1 MGSEVG
7 GMDGLKLFENPEFG
21 KVRTITEDGKVLF
34 CGSDVAKTLGYA
46 KPQNAIDRHCRGA
59 LKRGIGVQT
68 GVKADGSP
76 AIQHV
81 EMLFITEGDVIRLV
95 ARSPL
100 PEAAKV
106 ESWIFDEVIPS
117 VLHHG
122 AYMTPNTLDQMIAS
136 PEFGIRLLTEL
147 KEERDKRKEV
157 EAQKVALE
165 AKVEADR
172 PKVAFADAVEGSYST
187 ILVRDLAK
195 ILRQNGVEV
204 GEKRLFERLRNS
216 GYLIRQPGR
225 SYNLPTQRA
234 LEAGLFEVK
243 ETAITHTTGT
253 QTHLTPLVTGKGQRY
268 FVNLFLRD
276 KAVDERREA

>member
-1 MGSEVG
+1 
-7 GMDGLKLFENPEFG
+7 MDGLRLFENPEFG
-21 KVRTITEDGKVLF
+21 GIRAIELNGEPWFVLKDVCCAFGENNYRRVSARLDEDEKGVSQIATPGGAQSMTVISESGLYSALF
-34 CGSDVAKTLGYA
+34 LMQPEKARGVSDDYIAKRQA
-46 KPQNAIDRHCRGA
+46 Q
-59 LKRGIGVQT
+59 LKKFKRWVT
-68 GVKADGSP
+68 A
-76 AIQHV
+76 
-81 EMLFITEGDVIRLV
+81 
-95 ARSPL
+95 
-100 PEAAKV
+100 
-106 ESWIFDEVIPS
+106 EVIPS
-117 VLHHG
+117 IRKHG
-122 AYMTPNTLDQMIAS
+122 AYMTPATLDQMIAS

-147 KEERDKRKEV
+147 KEERDRRKEV

-243 ETAITHTTGT
+243 ETPITHTTGT

-276 KAVDERREA
+276 KAVEERREA

>member
-1 MGSEVG
+1 
-7 GMDGLKLFENPEFG
+7 MDGLKLFENPKFG

-46 KPQNAIDRHCRGA
+46 KPQNAIDRNCRCA
-59 LKRGIGVQT
+59 LKRGIPHPQ
-68 GVKADGSP
+68 SP
-76 AIQHV
+76 GKKI

-122 AYMTPNTLDQMIAS
+122 AYMTPDTLDQMIAS

-147 KEERDKRKEV
+147 KEERDRRKEV

-165 AKVEADR
+165 AQVEADR
-172 PKVAFADAVEGSYST
+172 PNVQFAKAVEGSYST

-195 ILRQNGVEV
+195 ILRQNGVEM
-204 GEKRLFERLRNS
+204 GEKRLFEWLRNK
-216 GYLIRQPGR
+216 GYLIRQAGR

-234 LEAGLFEVK
+234 LESGLFKVK

-253 QTHLTPLVTGKGQRY
+253 QTHLTPLVTGKGQKY
-268 FVNLFLRD
+268 FVNLFLANKMVED
-276 KAVDERREA
+276 KREA

>member
-1 MGSEVG
+1 
-7 GMDGLKLFENPEFG
+7 MDGLKLFENPKFG

-34 CGSDVAKTLGYA
+34 CGSDVAKTLGYKRPA
-46 KPQNAIDRHCRGA
+46 DAITAHC
-59 LKRGIGVQT
+59 K
-68 GVKADGSP
+68 GSVIRRLP
-76 AIQHV
+76 TNGGTQPIK
-81 EMLFITEGDVIRLV
+81 FIPEGDVIRLV

-106 ESWIFDEVIPS
+106 EIWIFDEVIPS

-122 AYMTPNTLDQMIAS
+122 AYMTPDTLDQMIAS

-147 KEERDKRKEV
+147 KEERDRRKEV

-165 AKVEADR
+165 AQVEADR
-172 PKVAFADAVEGSYST
+172 PNVQFAKAVEGSYST

-195 ILRQNGVEV
+195 ILRQNGVEM
-204 GEKRLFERLRNS
+204 GEKRLFEWLRNK
-216 GYLIRQPGR
+216 GYLIRQAGR

-234 LEAGLFEVK
+234 LESGLFKVK

-253 QTHLTPLVTGKGQRY
+253 QTHLTPLVTGKGQKY
-268 FVNLFLRD
+268 FVNLFLANKMVED
-276 KAVDERREA
+276 KREA

>member
-7 GMDGLKLFENPEFG
+7 DMDGLKLFENPKFG

-46 KPQNAIDRHCRGA
+46 KPQNAIDRNCRCA
-59 LKRGIGVQT
+59 LIRGIPHPQ
-68 GVKADGSP
+68 SP
-76 AIQHV
+76 GKKI

-122 AYMTPNTLDQMIAS
+122 AYMTPDTLDQMIAS

-165 AKVEADR
+165 AQVEADR
-172 PKVAFADAVEGSYST
+172 PNVQFAKAVEGSYST

-195 ILRQNGVEV
+195 ILRQNGVEM
-204 GEKRLFERLRNS
+204 GEKRLFEWLRNK
-216 GYLIRQPGR
+216 GYLIRQAGR

-234 LEAGLFEVK
+234 LESGLFKVK

-253 QTHLTPLVTGKGQRY
+253 QTHLTPLVTGKGQKY
-268 FVNLFLRD
+268 FVNLFLANKMVED
-276 KAVDERREA
+276 KREA

>member
-1 MGSEVG
+1 
-7 GMDGLKLFENPEFG
+7 MDELKLFENPKFG

-100 PEAAKV
+100 PEAAKF
-106 ESWIFDEVIPS
+106 ESWIFDEVVPS

-122 AYMTPNTLDQMIAS
+122 AYMTSDTIDQMIAS

-147 KEERDKRKEV
+147 KEERDRRREI
-157 EAQKVALE
+157 EAQKLQLE
-165 AKVEADR
+165 AQVEADR
-172 PKVAFADAVEGSYST
+172 PNVQFAKAVEGSYST

-195 ILRQNGVEV
+195 ILRQNGVEI
-204 GEKRLFERLRNS
+204 GEKRLFEWFRQK
-216 GYLIRQPGR
+216 GYLIRQEGR

-234 LEAGLFEVK
+234 HESGFFEVK

-253 QTHLTPLVTGKGQRY
+253 KTHLTPLVTGKGQKY
-268 FVNLFLRD
+268 FVNLFLAS
-276 KAVDERREA
+276 KAVDDRQEA

>member
-1 MGSEVG
+1 
-7 GMDGLKLFENPEFG
+7 MDGLKLFESPKFG

-34 CGSDVAKTLGYA
+34 CGSDVAKALGYKRPA
-46 KPQNAIDRHCRGA
+46 DAITAHCKGSVIRRLPTNGGA
-59 LKRGIGVQT
+59 QPTK
-68 GVKADGSP
+68 
-76 AIQHV
+76 
-81 EMLFITEGDVIRLV
+81 FITEGDVIRLV

-106 ESWIFDEVIPS
+106 ESWIFDEVVPS

-122 AYMTPNTLDQMIAS
+122 AYIAPNTLDQMIAS

-147 KEERDKRKEV
+147 KEERDRRKEV

-195 ILRQNGVEV
+195 ILRQNGVEI

-276 KAVDERREA
+276 KAADERREA

>member
-1 MGSEVG
+1 
-7 GMDGLKLFENPEFG
+7 MDGLKLFESPKFG

-34 CGSDVAKTLGYA
+34 CGSDVAKALGYA
-46 KPQNAIDRHCRGA
+46 KPQNAIDRNCRCA
-59 LKRGIGVQT
+59 LKRGIPHPQ
-68 GVKADGSP
+68 SP
-76 AIQHV
+76 GKKI

-100 PEAAKV
+100 PEATKV
-106 ESWIFDEVIPS
+106 ESWIFDEVVPS

-122 AYMTPNTLDQMIAS
+122 AYMTPDTLDQMIAS

-147 KEERDKRKEV
+147 KEERDRRKEV

-165 AKVEADR
+165 AQVEADR
-172 PKVAFADAVEGSYST
+172 PNVQFAKAVEGSYST

-195 ILRQNGVEV
+195 ILRQNGVEM
-204 GEKRLFERLRNS
+204 GEKRLFEWLRNK
-216 GYLIRQPGR
+216 GYLIRQAGR

-234 LEAGLFEVK
+234 LESGLFKVK

-253 QTHLTPLVTGKGQRY
+253 QTHLTPLVTGKGQKY
-268 FVNLFLRD
+268 FVNLFLANKMVED
-276 KAVDERREA
+276 KREA

>member
-1 MGSEVG
+1 
-7 GMDGLKLFENPEFG
+7 MDELKLFENPKFG

-46 KPQNAIDRHCRGA
+46 KPQNAIDRNCRCA
-59 LKRGIGVQT
+59 LKRGIPHPQ
-68 GVKADGSP
+68 SP
-76 AIQHV
+76 EKKI

-106 ESWIFDEVIPS
+106 ESWIFDEVVPS

-122 AYMTPNTLDQMIAS
+122 AYMTSDTIDQMIAS

-147 KEERDKRKEV
+147 KEERDRRREI
-157 EAQKVALE
+157 EAQKLQLE
-165 AKVEADR
+165 AQVEADR
-172 PKVAFADAVEGSYST
+172 PSVQFAKAVEGSYST

-195 ILRQNGVEV
+195 ILRQNGVEI
-204 GEKRLFERLRNS
+204 GEKRLFEWFRKK
-216 GYLIRQPGR
+216 GYLIRQEGR

-234 LEAGLFEVK
+234 LESGFFEVK

-253 QTHLTPLVTGKGQRY
+253 QTHLTPLVTGKGQKY
-268 FVNLFLRD
+268 FVNLFLAD
-276 KAVDERREA
+276 KMVEDKQEA